1 MAALCWINP
10 LSWLL
15 LKEIRLNL
23 EYMADEAAIPDE
35 QEKKT
40 YQYLLLDI
48 SQSNN
53 ELPSAIPFNYS
64 FLKTRI
70 RMINRKRSQTT
81 SVFKYLLILPLF
93 LAIVT
98 ANQCCTDQQPLQ
110 SEIEKVFPKPS
121 EVQTK
126 DSSTTASE
134 TSETPLEVAEIM
146 PEFPGG
152 TEALLSFIKDNL
164 KYPQKAIDEQTE
176 GRVIVQFVIDKTGKV
191 SSPEVIRG
199 VTSELDQ
206 AALDIVSALP
216 DWKPGEQDGQKVNV
230 KYTLPVVFKLK

>member
-1 MAALCWINP
+1 M
-10 LSWLL
+10 
-15 LKEIRLNL
+15 
-23 EYMADEAAIPDE
+23 
-35 QEKKT
+35 KKT
-40 YQYLLLDI
+40 LLSSMIIILMGVLGACSSNTSDKA
-48 SQSNN
+48 SLPEQS
-53 ELPSAIPFNYS
+53 
-64 FLKTRI
+64 
-70 RMINRKRSQTT
+70 
-81 SVFKYLLILPLF
+81 
-93 LAIVT
+93 
-98 ANQCCTDQQPLQ
+98 
-110 SEIEKVFPKPS
+110 
-121 EVQTK
+121 
-126 DSSTTASE
+126 ASE
-134 TSETPLEVAEIM
+134 NETATPVAIEVPDTLGKTYDAVEVMPEFPGKTYDAVEVM

-230 KYTLPVVFKLK
+230 KYTLPVVFKLI

>member
-1 MAALCWINP
+1 M
-10 LSWLL
+10 
-15 LKEIRLNL
+15 
-23 EYMADEAAIPDE
+23 
-35 QEKKT
+35 KKT
-40 YQYLLLDI
+40 LLSSMIIILMGLLGACSSNTSDKT
-48 SQSNN
+48 SLPEQSVSEN
-53 ELPSAIPFNYS
+53 ETATPVAIEVPDT
-64 FLKTRI
+64 LGKTYDA
-70 RMINRKRSQTT
+70 
-81 SVFKYLLILPLF
+81 V
-93 LAIVT
+93 
-98 ANQCCTDQQPLQ
+98 
-110 SEIEKVFPKPS
+110 
-121 EVQTK
+121 EV
-126 DSSTTASE
+126 
-134 TSETPLEVAEIM
+134 M

-176 GRVIVQFVIDKTGKV
+176 GRVIDKTGKV

>member
-164 KYPQKAIDEQTE
+164 EYPQKAIDGQTE
-176 GRVIVQFVIDKTGKV
+176 GRVIIRFVVNSNGEISDPTILKGINKN
-191 SSPEVIRG
+191 
-199 VTSELDQ
+199 LDQ
-206 AALDIVSALP
+206 AAIDVINKLP
-216 DWKPGEQDGQKVNV
+216 RWKPGQQDGQKVNV

>member
-1 MAALCWINP
+1 M
-10 LSWLL
+10 
-15 LKEIRLNL
+15 
-23 EYMADEAAIPDE
+23 
-35 QEKKT
+35 KKT
-40 YQYLLLDI
+40 LLSSMIIILMGLLGACSSNTSDKA
-48 SQSNN
+48 SLPEQS
-53 ELPSAIPFNYS
+53 
-64 FLKTRI
+64 
-70 RMINRKRSQTT
+70 
-81 SVFKYLLILPLF
+81 
-93 LAIVT
+93 
-98 ANQCCTDQQPLQ
+98 
-110 SEIEKVFPKPS
+110 
-121 EVQTK
+121 
-126 DSSTTASE
+126 ASE
-134 TSETPLEVAEIM
+134 NETATPVAIEVPDTLGKTYDAVEVM
-146 PEFPGG
+146 PEFPVG